1 MFPRSHSIK
10 IICIILLCF
19 QRATTSKKIDH
30 SAIFVKSHSFPPP
43 THQNS
48 HVNSYSKMSCT
59 EPDYHCILTTM
70 VQITTFPPQSYNPQ
84 QWGDWRQHLAVMIS
98 NPTGTSHKD
107 RASIVALGD
116 TLAARGQLHA
126 AHFCYL
132 VAEVEWG
139 SYTCKDSKLVLIG
152 ASHHLPFQV
161 LR

>member
-1 MFPRSHSIK
+1 MCRTRPSVFSAY
-10 IICIILLCF
+10 LLQVF
-19 QRATTSKKIDH
+19 I
-30 SAIFVKSHSFPPP
+30 
-43 THQNS
+43 
-48 HVNSYSKMSCT
+48 
-59 EPDYHCILTTM
+59 YHPSL
-70 VQITTFPPQSYNPQ
+70 PQSYNPQ

-107 RASIVALGD
+107 QASIVALGD

-132 VAEVEWG
+132 VAEVGWG